1 MQHITARTSTI
12 NAFITHAWSARGLNL
27 RRGQSLRSTIYL
39 TRLTFYTMRHY
50 ASAVFAVVM
59 CLPVRPS
66 KAGAVSKRLGELSW
80 FVAWKLLSTHPTLCG
95 KEISVSP
102 KLGYFP
108 LELCPN
114 PGLKNFATASRSRCQ
129 QNSSSSSSTVE
140 LVDDTYTTIGK
151 SWLFTTSRSSVIL

>member
-1 MQHITARTSTI
+1 
-12 NAFITHAWSARGLNL
+12 
-27 RRGQSLRSTIYL
+27 
-39 TRLTFYTMRHY
+39 
-50 ASAVFAVVM
+50 M

-66 KAGAVSKRLGELSW
+66 KAGAVSKRLDELSW

-114 PGLKNFATASRSRCQ
+114 PGLKNFATASRLRCQ
-129 QNSSSSSSTVE
+129 QNSSSSTVE

-151 SWLFTTSRSSVIL
+151 SWPIFSNSLTQLL